1 MNPQLLT
8 RSTFL
13 SGSLAL
19 AGVLA
24 GCAALPPATT
34 SVRQVE
40 SRRTPGG
47 AFSWPE
53 GLGAGKA
60 LTPEQCVAVALWNS
74 PDYQSA
80 LADLGIARSEAVKA
94 GQVANPSLAL
104 LFPSDAKAFEAAL
117 KLPVEALWLRPK
129 RIALAQTDL
138 EATAARLMQAGA
150 DLARDT
156 RLAASRVLLVRE
168 QAEFAGE
175 NGKGFDEM
183 ARIAET
189 REKAGEHGGL
199 ELSQARADAAM
210 AGQEKERLK
219 YEERLAME
227 KLRSLMGMAQQ
238 TGSLE
243 LKAGSSAAPSDEV
256 GPAIQEAI
264 RSRADVRAAELG
276 VIAAGQRAGLA
287 KAEVFNLSAAAKF
300 TDGAGT
306 QPGFDLPLP
315 VFHQNQAARVLADAQ
330 LEKAMRQLAA
340 ARHRAAADTRES
352 IARMNQAR
360 AVATGWD
367 KVLPELETALEKA
380 RKAVAEGEA
389 QPLLALDAARR
400 LADARSKAADGRFR
414 LAEALAELRRALGK
428 T

>member
-1 MNPQLLT
+1 M
-8 RSTFL
+8 
-13 SGSLAL
+13 
-19 AGVLA
+19 
-24 GCAALPPATT
+24 
-34 SVRQVE
+34 
-40 SRRTPGG
+40 
-47 AFSWPE
+47 
-53 GLGAGKA
+53 
-60 LTPEQCVAVALWNS
+60 AVALWNS